1 MFELLTFNRICSNRP
16 KTFLVLLLHVDY
28 RSQVSSVVDSLNSSK
43 TTNHCAKEN
52 KVTAFGN
59 YINGEFAVS
68 KSGRTFPNINPANFD
83 EIVGTFQASGEEDVN
98 DACAAAAEAQ
108 PEWARTPATKR
119 GEFLFKAADLLA
131 AKLPHL
137 GEEMTREEGKTLPEA
152 IGEVTRAINIF
163 RYFGGEGARQFT
175 YNVPSERPQVLCYTI
190 RKPLGT
196 VALITPWNFPSAIPA
211 WKMAPALVAGNTVV
225 LKPASLAP
233 LSSFRIVE
241 ALHEAAIPKG
251 VINYVTGS
259 GGSVGDALTS
269 HPAINGI
276 SFTGSTAVGDALYR
290 KVSDRKLR
298 VQLEMGGKN
307 PTIVLRDSDLNYAAD
322 TLINGAF
329 FSTGQKCTACSRAI
343 IERPIYA
350 QLVQHLLEKTR
361 NLKIGNGLN
370 PGIQMGPAVDSHQL
384 ETDLEYIG
392 IAKQE
397 GAELLCGGN
406 RLSGPEYDRG
416 YFIEPTIFAGVT
428 PNMRIAQEE
437 VFGPVLALM
446 IAEDF
451 DEAMKIANGVRFG
464 LSASIVSRDLTRVH
478 EFIERIEAGL
488 ITVNLPT
495 AGVEYQLPFG
505 GTKESSYGM
514 REQGPEAI
522 DFYSETR
529 TVYLRYAQ

>member
-1 MFELLTFNRICSNRP
+1 MTVF
-16 KTFLVLLLHVDY
+16 K
-28 RSQVSSVVDSLNSSK
+28 
-43 TTNHCAKEN
+43 
-52 KVTAFGN
+52 N
-59 YINGEFAVS
+59 YIDGEWVAS
-68 KSGRTFPNINPANFD
+68 KSGKTFPNINPANI
-83 EIVGTFQASGEEDVN
+83 EETVGLFQASVAEDVE
-98 DACAAAAEAQ
+98 DACRAAAAARST
-108 PEWARTPATKR
+108 WADLPATKR
-119 GEFLFKAADLLA
+119 GEYLFKSAELLENR
-131 AKLPHL
+131 LQQL

-152 IGEVTRAINIF
+152 IGEVKRAINIF
-163 RYFGGEGARQFT
+163 RYFGGEGSRQFT
-175 YNVPSERPQVLCYTI
+175 FQVPSERENVLCYTI

-211 WKMAPALVAGNTVV
+211 WKLAPALVSGNTVL

-233 LSSFRIVE
+233 LSSYRLVE
-241 ALHEAAIPKG
+241 ALHEAGIPRG

-259 GGSVGDALTS
+259 GGAVGDPLTN
-269 HPAINGI
+269 HPAIKGI
-276 SFTGSTAVGDALYR
+276 SFTGSTSVGDGLYR

-322 TLINGAF
+322 ILINGAL

-343 IERPIYA
+343 IERPIYE
-350 QLVQHLLEKTR
+350 QLVQLLLEKTR
-361 NLKIGNGLN
+361 ALKVGNGLT
-370 PGIQMGPAVDSHQL
+370 PGIQIGPAVDAHQL
-384 ETDLEYIG
+384 ETDLQYIK
-392 IAKQE
+392 IAKDE

-406 RLSGPEYDRG
+406 RLSGGDFDKG

-437 VFGPVLALM
+437 VFGPVLGLM

-451 DEAMKIANGVRFG
+451 EEAMEIANGVRFG

-478 EFIERIEAGL
+478 QFIDRIEAGL

-514 REQGPEAI
+514 REQGPQAI